1 MILFKRISY
10 KNFLSTG
17 NQPIE
22 VALDM
27 SQTTLVVGTN
37 GTGKSTL
44 LDALCFV
51 LFNRPFR
58 IIKKEQMVN
67 TINGGDCVVECEF
80 DVGTKNYIIRRGIK
94 PNLFEIFCDGKLINQ
109 DANNVDYQKYLESN
123 IMKLNYRSFIQV
135 VLLGSSSYEPFMKM
149 KPRYR
154 REVVEEILDI
164 RVFGLMD
171 LILRSQQ
178 SDLQKKLTEVRHQ
191 CELIKTKYETEAKYL
206 KTLETKGSDNQKAQQ
221 NKLEENNKNRL
232 EYETKLQKLNEQIAV
247 SQNELSGQDVAQK
260 KVKELEK
267 YETKIE
273 QNLDTHKKTL
283 KFFKEN
289 DTCPVCTQS
298 IDETFKEEKCN
309 HETTTISKLES
320 GLSQLVEELTK
331 QEEKLTA
338 FGKVSNKI
346 QDMNVNLAKITASLE
361 SLKNHS
367 DQIQQEISISENRDV
382 DIESIKQ
389 SLSDMS
395 ADLGV
400 ADANLTD
407 VQEEKDYVDVLREIL
422 NDKGAKAQIIRK
434 YVPIMNV
441 LINKYLQSM
450 DFYISFNLDEEFNET
465 VKSRFRDTFN
475 YNNFSE
481 GEKMR
486 IDLALLF
493 TWRDIARMKN
503 STNTNLLILDE
514 IFDSSLDG
522 QGTDDFFK
530 IIKTLEKENIFI
542 ISHKGDILFDK
553 FTNIIK
559 FEKHQNFTQL
569 GTIWKN

>member
-22 VALDM
+22 IDLSI
-27 SQTTLVVGTN
+27 SQTTLIVGTN

-67 TINGGDCVVECEF
+67 TINNGDCMVEVEF

-94 PNLFEIFCDGKLINQ
+94 PNLFEIFCNGKLINQ
-109 DANNVDYQKYLESN
+109 DANNVDYQKYLETN

-171 LILRSQQ
+171 LVLRSQQ
-178 SDLQKKLTEVRHQ
+178 SDLQKKLTEARHQ
-191 CELIKTKYETEAKYL
+191 VELLKTKYETETKYL
-206 KTLETKGSDNQKAQQ
+206 KTLETKGSDNLTTQQ
-221 NKLEENNKNRL
+221 NKIVDNQKNKLNYEE
-232 EYETKLQKLNEQIAV
+232 KLQKLNEEIAV
-247 SQNELSGQDVAQK
+247 SQSALIGQGTVSK

-283 KFFKEN
+283 QFFKDN

-298 IDETFKEEKCN
+298 IDKQFKDDKCN
-309 HETTTISKLES
+309 HETTSISKLET
-320 GLSQLVEELTK
+320 GLSQLVGELTK
-331 QEEKLTA
+331 QEEKLTG
-338 FGKVSNKI
+338 FGKMSQKI
-346 QDMNVNLAKITASLE
+346 QDMNVEIAKVTSSL
-361 SLKNHS
+361 SALKKHS
-367 DQIQQEISISENRDV
+367 DQIQQDISTASQKDT
-382 DIESIKQ
+382 DIEKIEIE
-389 SLSDMS
+389 LDNMS
-395 ADLGV
+395 AEIGL
-400 ADANLTD
+400 ADAKLTD
-407 VQEEKDYVDVLREIL
+407 IHEEKDYVDVLREIL
-422 NDKGAKAQIIRK
+422 NDKGAKANIIRK
-434 YVPIMNV
+434 YVPIMNQ
-441 LINKYLQSM
+441 LINKYLQAM

-530 IIKTLEKENIFI
+530 IIKNLEKENIFI
-542 ISHKGDILFDK
+542 ISHKGDILFDR

-569 GTIWKN
+569 GTI

>member
-22 VALDM
+22 IDLSI
-27 SQTTLVVGTN
+27 SQTTLIVGTN

-67 TINGGDCVVECEF
+67 TINNGDCIVEVEF
-80 DVGTKNYIIRRGIK
+80 DVGTKNYIVRRGIK
-94 PNLFEIFCDGKLINQ
+94 PNLFEIYCNGKLINQ
-109 DANNVDYQKYLESN
+109 DANNVDYQKYLETN

-206 KTLETKGSDNQKAQQ
+206 TTLETKGSDNLTVQQ
-221 NKLEENNKNRL
+221 NKIVQNDENRVK
-232 EYETKLQKLNEQIAV
+232 YEQKLQKLNEDIAV
-247 SQNELSGQDVAQK
+247 SQNALDGQDTTAK

-267 YETKIE
+267 FETKIE
-273 QNLDTHKKTL
+273 QNISTHKKTL
-283 KFFKEN
+283 DFFKDN

-298 IDETFKEEKCN
+298 IDEKFKEEKCN
-309 HETTTISKLES
+309 HETSTITKLES
-320 GLSQLVEELTK
+320 GLKQLVGELNIH
-331 QEEKLTA
+331 EEKMTQ
-338 FGKVSNKI
+338 FSQMSNKI
-346 QDMNVNLAKITASLE
+346 SEMNVEIAKINGSL
-361 SLKNHS
+361 SALKKHS
-367 DQIQQEISISENRDV
+367 DQIQLEISTASQKDG
-382 DIESIKQ
+382 DIEKIELELEQMKVD
-389 SLSDMS
+389 LAE
-395 ADLGV
+395 ADEKLKG
-400 ADANLTD
+400 

-422 NDKGAKAQIIRK
+422 NDKGAKANIIRK
-434 YVPIMNV
+434 YVPIMNQ

-530 IIKTLEKENIFI
+530 IIKGLEKENIFI
-542 ISHKGDILFDK
+542 ISHKGDILFDR

-569 GTIWKN
+569 GTI